1 MEIKCPYCSSHRFCI
16 MHSGKDLEIEK
27 LTPMEVDTN
36 DILCKDC
43 GHLFGNPYVFPDG
56 DW

>member
-1 MEIKCPYCSSHRFCI
+1 MEIKCPYCSSQRFCI
-16 MHSGKDLEIEK
+16 MHSGKNIDTKSVSLSDIN
-27 LTPMEVDTN
+27 TN
-36 DILCKDC
+36 DILCRDC